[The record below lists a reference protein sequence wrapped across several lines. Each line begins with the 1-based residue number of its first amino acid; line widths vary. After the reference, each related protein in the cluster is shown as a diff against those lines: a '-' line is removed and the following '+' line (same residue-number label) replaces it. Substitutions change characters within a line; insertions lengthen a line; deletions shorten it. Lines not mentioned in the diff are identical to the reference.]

1 MNKRITVYISTNIH
15 IERVKA
21 EYIPNYISENS
32 LNIHELKER
41 KFFKKWKLPKLNE
54 FPDISDVQ
62 IFTMICI

>member
-32 LNIHELKER
+32 LNIHELK
-41 KFFKKWKLPKLNE
+41 KKEVFLRSGNCR
-54 FPDISDVQ
+54 S
-62 IFTMICI
+62 